1 VIISGWNAKATPKG
15 FAVLMALMMAL
26 SVALVGATLVAA
38 APPSVAV
45 DLDQCRNG
53 GLVTSGTQTFNPCV
67 TTGSGASG
75 WVNGNA
81 GASNAHFA
89 EGESISYRARLTN
102 LKATDHVVLIMGYDV
117 IHNGH
122 DAIDYLTD
130 KNRWQLPE
138 TTVAATPDEP
148 CSGVSGCTTLAPD
161 SLIAIDQPETNLQID
176 TTKTLANGC
185 QVDAGGATQQPLTSF
200 NAVATAG
207 QANMELFGGSDGSFA
222 YVGPTPVLTD
232 KNGDQEQQVEVTFTA
247 TRANPVLAW
256 GGHIASRL
264 DWGCAG
270 SIRSA
275 SGISG
280 SPYHMRIKSATIN
293 GIAVSLGNQDRSLA
307 ASAVVFV
314 APTLSTTPGGSAT
327 YSATVTDSLN
337 VGVSNAGG
345 MADFYLF
352 TDITQC
358 HLGAAGTNVYS
369 RTGVAVVNGTTSAT
383 TVSTTFSGLT
393 AAVTYYWYVHY
404 SGDLSASPAVGSGN
418 SDCTESVAFTPPGVT
433 PSGS

>member
-1 VIISGWNAKATPKG
+1 MTISGWNAKATPKG
-15 FAVLMALMMAL
+15 FAVLLAMMMAL
-26 SVALVGATLVAA
+26 SVALVGATIAAA

-53 GLVTSGTQTFNPCV
+53 ALVTSGTQTFNPCI

-89 EGESISYRARLTN
+89 EGESISYRSRLTN
-102 LKATDHVVLIMGYDV
+102 LKAADNVVLIMGYDV

-185 QVDAGGATQQPLTSF
+185 QTNGSGATQQPLTSF

-207 QANMELFGGSDGSFA
+207 QANMELFGGTDGSFA
-222 YVGPTPVLTD
+222 YVGPLPVLTD

-264 DWGCAG
+264 DWGCLG

-293 GIAVSLGNQDRSLA
+293 GIPVSLGNQDRSLS
-307 ASAVVFV
+307 ASAVVFLQSTLTTI
-314 APTLSTTPGGSAT
+314 PTASAT
-327 YSATVTDSLN
+327 YSATVGDSLN
-337 VGVSNAGG
+337 VGVSTAGG
-345 MADFYLF
+345 TADFYLYNNLTDCQANTTANAVWTWPGVTVTNGATAAADVTHTF
-352 TDITQC
+352 T
-358 HLGAAGTNVYS
+358 
-369 RTGVAVVNGTTSAT
+369 
-383 TVSTTFSGLT
+383 GLT

-404 SGDLSASPAVGSGN
+404 NGDSSSSPPVTSGN
-418 SDCTESVAFTPPGVT
+418 SVCTESATFTAPT
-433 PSGS
+433 ASASGS